1 MSSQTVI
8 PQASLDQLFFEARS
22 ANGFTSQ
29 QVPLALL
36 QQAYDIAKMG
46 ATSMNTQPT
55 RYVFLNSPESRAR
68 LMPAMSAGN
77 VDKTKAAPV
86 TVIVATD
93 TRFFEHMPQVWY
105 DPGAKEMFE
114 ANLPMAQATATRNGT
129 LGAAYF
135 MIAARAVGLDC
146 GPMSGVDLAKVNAEF
161 FPDGRFQTN
170 FLINLG
176 YGDDS
181 KLFARN
187 PRLAFEQACTVL

>member
-1 MSSQTVI
+1 MS
-8 PQASLDQLFFEARS
+8 P
-22 ANGFTSQ
+22 
-29 QVPLALL
+29 
-36 QQAYDIAKMG
+36 
-46 ATSMNTQPT
+46 
-55 RYVFLNSPESRAR
+55 
-68 LMPAMSAGN
+68 GN

-93 TRFFEHMPQVWY
+93 TRFFEHMPQVWHA
-105 DPGAKEMFE
+105 PGAQEMFE
-114 ANLPMAQATATRNGT
+114 SNAPMAQATATRNGT

-181 KLFARN
+181 QLFARN
-187 PRLAFEQACTVL
+187 PRLAFDQACTVL